1 MWWQQLQRDYRRG
14 ERMNKKLLLLL
25 SFLTILLAS
34 CTEAGKVS
42 HNISKEADNFNV
54 VRRVAV
60 INTRTDK
67 VEFEVIGRISIY
79 DNTSSKESTSTLTVV
94 VETDKD
100 KYKKHIVKLTNWN
113 MYVVE
118 DLEGAAV
125 DQYKY
130 EINYMPESILPFKIT
145 ESK

>member
-1 MWWQQLQRDYRRG
+1 LQRDYRRG
-14 ERMNKKLLLLL
+14 GKMNKKILLLL

-34 CTEAGKVS
+34 CTEADKVS

-54 VRRVAV
+54 IRRVAV

-67 VEFEVIGRISIY
+67 VEFEVIGRISVY

-118 DLEGAAV
+118 DLDGAAV